1 LEIAQQVNLIIQ
13 PTGASLADL
22 KPSVNE
28 FHSLVK
34 AGINKKKL
42 VFVLN
47 HLATKSEEEAAREYL
62 TAAGYSIL
70 NHSLKEKA
78 SYRLIQ
84 NEGKSISEV
93 SYKSLQKEAKEL
105 VKEIIKKVSSR

>member
-1 LEIAQQVNLIIQ
+1 V
-13 PTGASLADL
+13 
-22 KPSVNE
+22 
-28 FHSLVK
+28 
-34 AGINKKKL
+34 
-42 VFVLN
+42 
-47 HLATKSEEEAAREYL
+47 
-62 TAAGYSIL
+62 L

-105 VKEIIKKVSSR
+105 VKEIIKKVSSG